1 MNQSTR
7 KNLPKNIALPNLADN
22 LGIKKL
28 QAKIYT
34 LYSLEKQGEINLL
47 TALFVEYLADN
58 LELIQKPADVV
69 NRSLVNLTCFSS
81 LPTDFPQ
88 NIEIPVF
95 LYGDK
100 VSHESIE
107 DHGIII
113 GRFYAFDYTNQQWR
127 WKYLIYTNQD
137 LAINTI
143 FSTSICWEKDL
154 QPFE

>member
-1 MNQSTR
+1 MNQFI
-7 KNLPKNIALPNLADN
+7 KNNFPKNVALPNLADD
-22 LGIKKL
+22 LGIEKL
-28 QAKIYT
+28 QAKISA
-34 LYSLEKQGEINLL
+34 LYGLEKSEDINLL
-47 TALFVEYLADN
+47 TALFVESFADN
-58 LELIQKPADVV
+58 LELIQKSTQIE
-69 NRSLVNLTCFSS
+69 NSGLVHIACFPS

-88 NIEIPVF
+88 NIEIPIF

-113 GRFYAFDYTNQQWR
+113 GRFYAFDYTNRQWR
-127 WKYLIYTNQD
+127 WKYLIYPDRD
-137 LAINTI
+137 LAINSI